1 MSATTT
7 RLRTD
12 TERRPSAP
20 RGYRADL
27 AALAAAQKPA
37 RGTPAYS
44 RSVNRPTARR
54 VAALAHQ
61 VGMTPDVATAVSATL
76 SAAGLAVVALL
87 RPTWWV
93 GVVAAV
99 LLALGYVM
107 DSVDGQLAR
116 LRGRGS
122 VAGEWLDHT
131 VDCVKTCS
139 VHLVVLV
146 SFYRFAP
153 VSNEAVLLLP
163 LAYLVVD
170 VTCFFG
176 IVLLPHLRRSVAAAP
191 PRDLPVGAPGVTPR
205 ESPWRRWLILPND
218 YGTQCWMFV
227 LLGVPV
233 AFVAGYA
240 LMLAANAGML
250 ALACRKWWRELRA
263 ADAAVDA
270 AVGGVVGR

>member
-7 RLRTD
+7 RSHDAADARNGV
-12 TERRPSAP
+12 R

-44 RSVNRPTARR
+44 RSVNRPAARR
-54 VAALAHQ
+54 VAAAAHQ
-61 VGMTPDVATAVSATL
+61 VGLTPDGATAISAGL
-76 SAAGLAVVALL
+76 SASGLALVALV
-87 RPTWWV
+87 RPSWPI
-93 GVVAAV
+93 GVAVAV
-99 LLALGYVM
+99 LLALGYLM

-116 LRGRGS
+116 LRGQGS
-122 VAGEWLDHT
+122 LAGEWLDHT
-131 VDCVKTCS
+131 VDCVKTCL
-139 VHLVVLV
+139 VHVVVLV

-153 VSNEAVLLLP
+153 VSTEAVLLLP

-176 IVLLPHLRRSVAAAP
+176 IVLVPHLRPHRAADGTAAP
-191 PRDLPVGAPGVTPR
+191 ER
-205 ESPWRRWLILPND
+205 PWRRWLLLPND

-227 LLGVPV
+227 LLAAPL
-233 AFVAGYA
+233 AFVSCYA

-250 ALACRKWWRELRA
+250 GLACRKWWHELRA
-263 ADAAVDA
+263 LDAVAV
-270 AVGGVVGR
+270 R